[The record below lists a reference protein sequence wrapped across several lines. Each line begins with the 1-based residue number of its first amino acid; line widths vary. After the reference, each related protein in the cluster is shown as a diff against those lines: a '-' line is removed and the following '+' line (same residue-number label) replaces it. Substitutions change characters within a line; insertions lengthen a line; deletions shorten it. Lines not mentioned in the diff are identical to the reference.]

1 MMSQRVRPQWSPV
14 DLRAAVAGMPLT
26 VIPFSGIAAILQE
39 GTMVEAGFN
48 QDTGD
53 KVALPQA
60 SLEI

>member
-1 MMSQRVRPQWSPV
+1 MSQRVRPQWSPV

-53 KVALPQA
+53 KVA
-60 SLEI
+60 